1 MDLFQLTR
9 QYSITDEE
17 NVIITRIMQLRRYT
31 YSIVEAKGKILI
43 LHSRFMEILGTC
55 VIIIMGMILTYDVS
69 CKCLTAIFVY
79 KGREVKIFFSYFYDI
94 ITRN

>member
-17 NVIITRIMQLRRYT
+17 NVIIMRIMQLRRYT

-43 LHSRFMEILGTC
+43 LHSRFMEILSTC
-55 VIIIMGMILTYDVS
+55 VMIIIGMILMYDVS

-79 KGREVKIFFSYFYDI
+79 KGCEVKIFFSYFYDI
-94 ITRN
+94 ITHN

>member
-1 MDLFQLTR
+1 M
-9 QYSITDEE
+9 
-17 NVIITRIMQLRRYT
+17 VITRIMQLRRYT

-43 LHSRFMEILGTC
+43 LHSRFMEILDTC
-55 VIIIMGMILTYDVS
+55 VMIIIGMILMYDVS

-79 KGREVKIFFSYFYDI
+79 KGRGVKIFFSYFYDI